1 MIESLLIV
9 AQQVAILFVL
19 MAVGAACRW
28 TNLLSEAVVRG
39 MVNLLLFVVTPC
51 LIARA
56 FVRPFESDLFAGLG
70 WAVAAA
76 AGAHVLGVLASY
88 LVRVR
93 DVSRERS
100 LRFAVIFSNAGFM
113 GIPLQQALLG
123 AEGVFYGAVYVVLF
137 NLFCWSYGL
146 VLMCGSLRNVKVRTL
161 FVNPGSVG
169 IVCGLPFFLLSW
181 SLPTVVDEPL
191 RMISDLNTPV
201 AMIVTGWYLAS
212 SSFRPVLTC
221 PAAWLAGGLR
231 LIVIPCVMAGVMVW
245 IRPAASEMALAM
257 VVASSAPVAAMT
269 TMFSAQ
275 YGRDVSISAGLVS
288 VTTLLAILTMPPIVG
303 LARWLLMCP

>member
-56 FVRPFESDLFAGLG
+56 FVRPFEADLFAGLG

-181 SLPTVVDEPL
+181 TLPTVVDEPL

-245 IRPAASEMALAM
+245 IRPAASAMALAM

-275 YGRDVSISAGLVS
+275 YGRDGSISAGLVS